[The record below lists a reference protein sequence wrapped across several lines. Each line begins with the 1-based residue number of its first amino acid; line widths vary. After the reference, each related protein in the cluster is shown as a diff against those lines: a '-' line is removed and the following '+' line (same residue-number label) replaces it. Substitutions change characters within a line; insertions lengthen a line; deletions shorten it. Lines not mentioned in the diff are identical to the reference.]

1 MALAGSPLMAMNA
14 SAIAIYREIK
24 YLEIVRNLPNV
35 SIHYFS
41 VLGVSGN
48 LALKLNDQCS
58 QVE

>member
-24 YLEIVRNLPNV
+24 YLEIVSNLMNV
-35 SIHYFS
+35 SIHYFG

-48 LALKLNDQCS
+48 LALK
-58 QVE
+58 